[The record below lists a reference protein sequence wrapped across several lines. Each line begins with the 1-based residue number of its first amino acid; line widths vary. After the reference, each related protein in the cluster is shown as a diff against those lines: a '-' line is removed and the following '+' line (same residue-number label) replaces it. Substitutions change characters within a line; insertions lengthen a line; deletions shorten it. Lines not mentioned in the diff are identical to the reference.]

1 MVLAS
6 TISTTLHYGSRYL
19 KAFPYFS
26 RFSFS
31 FSFAFTLDYTIQVY
45 KERTPKW
52 SYGRTLRCAAATGCI
67 SVLFIWAGFMQRV
80 LPRIH
85 ATNFFKN
92 LPSNL
97 DRAVWT
103 IPIDVLILS
112 PCVTFLWLYCAE
124 YLKKLSHE
132 NAINFIREYFWM
144 NYKVTVLYFPL

>member
-1 MVLAS
+1 MVLAR

-19 KAFPYFS
+19 RAFPYFS

-31 FSFAFTLDYTIQVY
+31 FSFTFTLDAMIQVY
-45 KERTPKW
+45 KEQTPKW
-52 SYGRTLRCAAATGCI
+52 SYPRSLRCAAATGCI

-85 ATNFFKN
+85 ASNFFKS

-103 IPIDVLILS
+103 MPID
-112 PCVTFLWLYCAE
+112 
-124 YLKKLSHE
+124 
-132 NAINFIREYFWM
+132 AII
-144 NYKVTVLYFPL
+144 